1 MKRRMR
7 ILIVTGI
14 YPPDIGGPAVYV
26 PRIAGRL
33 AERHDVVGVIT
44 LADGH
49 ADDTRSP
56 FPVLRLPRGQWR
68 PLRWMRTI
76 LAIARAARGADVVY
90 ANGLLLETV
99 VATRLLTRRAVVAKI
114 VGDLIWERARNAG
127 LGLELEAFQ
136 AADLPV
142 RWRLLRSLQGAYLRR
157 CDGVVVPSRFLARI
171 VSGWGVKPG
180 RIAVVMNSAEPPTA
194 PLADPPIRHDIVTV
208 ARLVPWKGVAPLIA
222 IAARRGWRLLV
233 IGDGPLRGELQRTA
247 ASLGAAATFV
257 GSVPQKDVAGLM
269 RSARVFVLNSA
280 YEGLPHI
287 VLEAK
292 QARLPVV
299 ATSVGGTPEV
309 IEDGKDGILVP
320 AGNEEALEAAISGL
334 LDDPERARTLVAAG
348 LSQIAAR
355 FSVEAMVE
363 ATERVLAE
371 AVPGSAA

>member
-1 MKRRMR
+1 MR
-7 ILIVTGI
+7 ILIITGI

-26 PRIAGRL
+26 PRTAGHL

-76 LAIARAARGADVVY
+76 LAIARAARGVDVVY
-90 ANGLLLETV
+90 GNGLLLETV

-136 AADLPV
+136 VADLPAKWRV
-142 RWRLLRSLQGAYLRR
+142 LRWLQGAYLRR
-157 CDGVVVPSRFLARI
+157 CDRVIVPSRFLAGI
-171 VSGWGVKPG
+171 VSGWGVTPS
-180 RIAVVMNSAEPPTA
+180 RIAVVMNSAEPLA
-194 PLADPPIRHDIVTV
+194 AAADPPIRHDIVTV

-222 IAARRGWRLLV
+222 IAARR
-233 IGDGPLRGELQRTA
+233 DELQRTA
-247 ASLGAAATFV
+247 DSLGAAATFA
-257 GSVPQKDVAGLM
+257 GSVPQAEVAGLM
-269 RSARVFVLNSA
+269 RSARVFVLNST

-292 QARLPVV
+292 QAGLPVV
-299 ATSVGGTPEV
+299 ATAVGGTPEV
-309 IEDGKDGILVP
+309 IEDGTDGILVP
-320 AGNEEALEAAISGL
+320 AGRDEALEAAVAGL
-334 LDDPERARTLVAAG
+334 LDDPERARALVAAG

>member
-1 MKRRMR
+1 MKDRMR
-7 ILIVTGI
+7 ILIITGI

-26 PRIAGRL
+26 PRIAARL
-33 AERHDVVGVIT
+33 AARHGIVGVVT
-44 LADGH
+44 LTDGP
-49 ADDTRSP
+49 ADDSRSP
-56 FPVLRLPRGQWR
+56 FPVLRLARRHWR
-68 PLRWMRTI
+68 PLRWLRTI

-136 AADLPV
+136 VADLPAKWRV
-142 RWRLLRSLQGAYLRR
+142 LRWLQGAYLRS
-157 CDGVVVPSRFLARI
+157 CDRVIVPSRFLAGI
-171 VSGWGVKPG
+171 VSGWGVTPS
-180 RIAVVMNSAEPPTA
+180 RIAVVMNSAESLA
-194 PLADPPIRHDIVTV
+194 AAADPPIRHDIVTV
-208 ARLVPWKGVAPLIA
+208 ARLGPWKGVAPLIA

-233 IGDGPLRGELQRTA
+233 IGDGPLRDELQRTA
-247 ASLGAAATFV
+247 DSLGAAATFA
-257 GSVPQKDVAGLM
+257 GSVPQAEVAELM
-269 RSARVFVLNSA
+269 RSARVFVLNST

-292 QARLPVV
+292 QAGLPVV
-299 ATSVGGTPEV
+299 ATAVGGTPEV
-309 IEDGKDGILVP
+309 IEDGTDGILVP
-320 AGNEEALEAAISGL
+320 AGRDEALEAAVAGL
-334 LDDPERARTLVAAG
+334 LDDPERARALVAAG

-355 FSVEAMVE
+355 FSVEAMVD